1 MRASTISDGPDV
13 ELTKVAAVHIQE
25 QMLLALP
32 CLKTNIQHNFAFP
45 YFAAQCVSLSPL
57 SVKPF
62 YFPDKSCSSNFRT
75 NVACHVLT
83 KNASITFSPGKKQL
97 RKLLV
102 SSERSGL
109 KIPFFLISG
118 TTGGSSTGFNGF
130 TQAWL
135 RG

>member
-62 YFPDKSCSSNFRT
+62 YFPDKSCSSNFGANAARHVFT
-75 NVACHVLT
+75 NHSL
-83 KNASITFSPGKKQL
+83 ITFSPGKKRF
-97 RKLLV
+97 RKLLF

-118 TTGGSSTGFNGF
+118 TTGGSSTGSKGF